1 MALVQ
6 FLTAEGTR
14 HEVAVAPSAQLP
26 CSEFREDA
34 EEEEEGALGM
44 ASPSSEDGAT
54 AACAADHVADDA
66 TAVLPS
72 RSHRAK
78 AKVHSRIKG
87 TVSVLI
93 TTSHVCLRV
102 QSTSWQ
108 PPVTSCDERAHWHIG
123 AVCRVAPEHSWFAY
137 N

>member
-14 HEVAVAPSAQLP
+14 HEVAAAAASSAQPP
-26 CSEFREDA
+26 CSEFREDV

-44 ASPSSEDGAT
+44 GSPSSEDGAT

-78 AKVHSRIKG
+78 AKVHPRI
-87 TVSVLI
+87 
-93 TTSHVCLRV
+93 
-102 QSTSWQ
+102 
-108 PPVTSCDERAHWHIG
+108 E
-123 AVCRVAPEHSWFAY
+123 
-137 N
+137 